1 VKRAAI
7 VAVPCLL
14 LIAACGGSAAPVAR
28 QAPPTP
34 RPDPRQAVLASVQ
47 KTSGSSFL
55 ADMSVT
61 ASITATG
68 PNAALLGVLQGKP
81 IAASMHMAAEN
92 ERRMRLTMNA
102 SIAGKSSNGVAV
114 VYDNTAYVSTDG
126 GATYKA
132 ESITGAVSDQFAS
145 TNTLSYLQSVGTV
158 TDQGSGTADG
168 VAVERYSAQLD
179 STKVLKLIQ
188 TSLGSAQASAM
199 QQLFSS
205 MTFKGGA
212 LQVTI
217 DHQGRVVTE
226 SGPIDASVD
235 LGSFGASLAGTRMNI
250 HEVVDGHFHDY
261 GSAVTVTRP
270 AAAAVT
276 AS

>member
-1 VKRAAI
+1 VKTRTSILAL
-7 VAVPCLL
+7 PSLL
-14 LIAACGGSAAPVAR
+14 LIAACGASAPAAKQAQTSADAR
-28 QAPPTP
+28 Q
-34 RPDPRQAVLASVQ
+34 VLLASVQ
-47 KTSGSSFL
+47 KSTGTSFL
-55 ADMSVT
+55 ADMTINVSL
-61 ASITATG
+61 TATG
-68 PNAALLGVLQGKP
+68 PAATSLSALAGKA
-81 IAASMHMAAEN
+81 IAVTMHMSAESQQ
-92 ERRMRLTMNA
+92 RIRLTVDEA
-102 SIAGKSSNGVAV
+102 VAGAPVSVVAV
-114 VYDNTAYVSTDG
+114 RYDGTTYVSSDG
-126 GATYKA
+126 GTTFKVAP
-132 ESITGAVSDQFAS
+132 STGALPDQYASDNA
-145 TNTLSYLQSVGTV
+145 LSYLQSVAAV
-158 TDQGSGTADG
+158 TDEGANTADG

-179 STKVLKLIQ
+179 GTKVLALIRAGMSSSQ
-188 TSLGSAQASAM
+188 TPAM

-217 DHQGRVVTE
+217 DQQGRVVTE